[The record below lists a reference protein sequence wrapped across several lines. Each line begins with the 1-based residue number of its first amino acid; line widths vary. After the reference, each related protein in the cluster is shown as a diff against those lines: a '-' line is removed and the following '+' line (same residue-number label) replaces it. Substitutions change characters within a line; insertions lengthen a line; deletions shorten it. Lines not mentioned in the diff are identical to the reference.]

1 MQIIENKSFDM
12 ERALYGSDGI
22 KLINCTFE
30 GEADGESALK
40 ESKNIEAYNST
51 FKLRYPFWHD
61 QNVLVKNCSLLE
73 TARAPFWYSENITV
87 DKTSLQAP
95 KALREC
101 NEISITDSD
110 INSSEFGWSCQNIEF
125 KGVKAH
131 GEYFMLRAENITI
144 KDVDFSGKYSF
155 QYVKNATFEN
165 CTLNTKDAFWHAEN
179 VYVKNSIVNG
189 EYLGWYSKK
198 LTLENCIITGTQPL
212 CYAQG
217 LKLINCE
224 MHLCD
229 LAFEKSDVEA
239 SITTPVISIKNPSSG
254 RITAP
259 SVDEIIMSDKEAKCE
274 IVLNK
279 EEALV

>member
-12 ERALYGSDGI
+12 ERALYGSDGV

-40 ESKNIEAYNST
+40 ESKNIESYNST

-61 QNVLVKNCSLLE
+61 KNALVENCSFLE
-73 TARAPFWYSENITV
+73 TARAPFWYSENITII
-87 DKTSLQAP
+87 KTALQAP

-101 NEISITDSD
+101 NKISFTDSV
-110 INSSEFGWSCQNIEF
+110 INSSEFGWSCKDIDF
-125 KGVKAH
+125 KRVKAQ
-131 GEYFMLRAENITI
+131 GEYFMLRAENITL

-155 QYVKNATFEN
+155 QYIKNALVEN

-179 VYVKNSIVNG
+179 VYVKDSTVNG
-189 EYLGWYSKK
+189 EYLGWYSKN

-229 LAFEKSDVEA
+229 LAFEKSEVEA
-239 SITTPVISIKNPSSG
+239 SITTPVISIKNPRSG
-254 RITAP
+254 KITVP
-259 SVDEIIMSDKEAKCE
+259 CVDEIIMSDKDAVCE
-274 IVLNK
+274 IVTTK
-279 EEALV
+279 EEAKV